1 MSRSTADAPLLSLS
15 TAPFSAVGRGWDG
28 VPLIVRYGMA
38 GLVTQV
44 VYLGVLGAALALN
57 WHYLLAM
64 SLGQVCAISFAFPT
78 YRAQVFR
85 SNGPWLPQLAKFL
98 GVWWTG
104 LAISF
109 VGVPL
114 LVEGF
119 HLHPF
124 PAQLVMLVGVVVM
137 SFLSHRGITFRARR
151 DVAAEAAEPLPDPA
165 TCGVEP

>member
-1 MSRSTADAPLLSLS
+1 MSRSTAESPLLSLS
-15 TAPFSAVGRGWDG
+15 SSPLSAVGRGWGG
-28 VPLIVRYGMA
+28 VPVIVRYGIA
-38 GLVTQV
+38 GMVTQI
-44 VYLGVLGAALALN
+44 VYLSVLGAALALN

-64 SLGQVCAISFAFPT
+64 SLGQVCAIAFAFPT

-85 SNGPWLPQLAKFL
+85 SDGPWLPQLAKFL

-104 LAISF
+104 VAISF

-119 HLHPF
+119 HVHPF

-137 SFLSHRGITFRARR
+137 SFLSHRGITFRAGR
-151 DVAAEAAEPLPDPA
+151 DVAVEAAAPALTPA
-165 TCGVEP
+165 TFGAES